1 MSIDFLSD
9 LVITGVR
16 SVSTLYNSKNNGAK
30 RCDRPCWAIIVKY
43 EGETVYTSGKKRFVS
58 DLSHIA
64 LLPRGCSYEWRCTE
78 SGHFCALEFE
88 SEATYHEPIIFAVKN
103 GEKILKMLKDL
114 EYQRN
119 IKKPVSNI
127 ESIRDVYSILLAL
140 IHSSEA
146 QYLPTD
152 KQAKITP
159 ALEYISEHYNEKI
172 TNEKLASVSNLSV
185 VYFRKLFKNQYGV
198 SPLKYLNSLRL
209 KNAISLMKLPFLSL
223 EECAVQS
230 GFSSLQYFCRLFK
243 KELGISPGK
252 YRLQI
257 LG

>member
-43 EGETVYTSGKKRFVS
+43 EGETVYTSCKKRFVS

-88 SEATYHEPIIFAVKN
+88 SEATYHEPIIIAVKN

-152 KQAKITP
+152 KQEKITP

-185 VYFRKLFKNQYGV
+185 VYFRKLFAGIMGV
-198 SPLKYLNSLRL
+198 SPIAYVHQLRIEKAKEMLKSDYGSISDIAESLGYI
-209 KNAISLMKLPFLSL
+209 NIYD
-223 EECAVQS
+223 
-230 GFSSLQYFCRLFK
+230 FSRDFK
-243 KELGISPGK
+243 KHTGVSPSK
-252 YRLQI
+252 F
-257 LG
+257 

>member
-64 LLPRGCSYEWRCTE
+64 LLPRACSYEWRCTE

-185 VYFRKLFKNQYGV
+185 VYFRKLFAGIMGV
-198 SPLKYLNSLRL
+198 SPIAYVHQLRIEKAKEMLKSDYGSISDIAESLGYI
-209 KNAISLMKLPFLSL
+209 NIYD
-223 EECAVQS
+223 
-230 GFSSLQYFCRLFK
+230 FSRDFK
-243 KELGISPGK
+243 KHTGVSPSK
-252 YRLQI
+252 F
-257 LG
+257 

>member
-1 MSIDFLSD
+1 MSVDFLSD

-64 LLPRGCSYEWRCTE
+64 LLPRECSYEWRCTE

-185 VYFRKLFKNQYGV
+185 VYFRKLFAGIMGV
-198 SPLKYLNSLRL
+198 SPIAYVHQLRIEKAKEMLKSDYGSISDIAESLGYI
-209 KNAISLMKLPFLSL
+209 NIYD
-223 EECAVQS
+223 
-230 GFSSLQYFCRLFK
+230 FSRDFK
-243 KELGISPGK
+243 KHTGVSPSK
-252 YRLQI
+252 F
-257 LG
+257 